1 MTPSPTPAVPP
12 HDERQ
17 LIHLG
22 IDLGGTSLRVGAFD
36 TDMQLL
42 ASRVMPTRVRSGPQA
57 VVADIADAIASL
69 LDETTAHA
77 EAIGLGSPGPLNLVD
92 GTLGQLPNFAGWDFF
107 PLRTSLEQLT
117 GLPVVLDGDANAA
130 ALAEWKLGAGR
141 NEGVDSMAMLTLGTG
156 VGSGIILSGR
166 IWHGIVGMGGE
177 VGHISVNYDGPACSC
192 GGRGCLEYY
201 ASATG
206 IERSARA
213 LASHSTGPLADL
225 FANNSTVTARQ
236 IADLALTGDREARAI
251 YTQVG
256 RYLGR
261 GLAGLV
267 NTLDLPL
274 YVIGGGVAAAWDLFA
289 PEMYLTLRKL
299 SYVYRL
305 QQPSQLSRREP
316 NRPFITPAILGA
328 DAGLLG
334 AAMLPTL
341 SQNTTPD
348 EPTTAHEPLSS
359 RACHRPPRW
368 LPASPFR
375 GRNATKHA
383 IVTNTNFSNP

>member
-1 MTPSPTPAVPP
+1 MTINLPNEVPP
-12 HDERQ
+12 HDERP

-36 TDMQLL
+36 AGMQLL

-57 VVADIADAIASL
+57 VITDMADAIASL
-69 LDETTAHA
+69 LDETCART
-77 EAIGLGSPGPLNLVD
+77 EAIGLGSPGPLNLAE
-92 GTLGQLPNFAGWDFF
+92 GTLGQLPNFPGWDFF
-107 PLRTSLEQLT
+107 PLRSALEDLT
-117 GLPVVLDGDANAA
+117 GLPVILDGDANAA

-156 VGSGIILSGR
+156 VGSGIILEGR

-213 LASHSTGPLADL
+213 LASRSHGQLADL
-225 FANNSTVTARQ
+225 FANNRTVTARM
-236 IADLALTGDREARAI
+236 IAELAQSGDREAREI
-251 YTQVG
+251 YAQVG
-256 RYLGR
+256 RYIGR

-289 PEMYLTLRKL
+289 PEMYLTLREF

-305 QQPSQLSRREP
+305 QQPSQLNHREP
-316 NRPFITPAILGA
+316 GRPFITPATLGA

-341 SQNTTPD
+341 LQTPTHH
-348 EPTTAHEPLSS
+348 EPTPSH
-359 RACHRPPRW
+359 
-368 LPASPFR
+368 
-375 GRNATKHA
+375 
-383 IVTNTNFSNP
+383 

>member
-1 MTPSPTPAVPP
+1 MTIGSPNEVPP
-12 HDERQ
+12 HDERP
-17 LIHLG
+17 LVHLG

-36 TDMQLL
+36 TGMQLL

-57 VVADIADAIASL
+57 VVADMADAISSL
-69 LDETTAHA
+69 LDETTGRAD
-77 EAIGLGSPGPLNLVD
+77 AIGLGSPGPLNLTN
-92 GTLGQLPNFAGWDFF
+92 GTLGQLPNFPGWDFF
-107 PLRTSLEQLT
+107 PLRSALEDLT
-117 GLPVVLDGDANAA
+117 GLPVTLDGDANAA

-156 VGSGIILSGR
+156 VGSGIILEGR

-177 VGHISVNYDGPACSC
+177 VGHVSVNYDGPACSC
-192 GGRGCLEYY
+192 GGHGCLEYY

-213 LASHSTGPLADL
+213 LASHSHGKLADL
-225 FANNSTVTARQ
+225 YASNRNVTARQ
-236 IADLALTGDREARAI
+236 LADLAHSGDREARAV

-256 RYLGR
+256 RYIGR
-261 GLAGLV
+261 GLAALV

-289 PEMYLTLRKL
+289 PEMYQTLREL

-305 QQPSQLSRREP
+305 QQPSQYSRHEP
-316 NRPFITPAILGA
+316 GRPFITPATLGP

-341 SQNTTPD
+341 SQTHHETS
-348 EPTTAHEPLSS
+348 PTH
-359 RACHRPPRW
+359 
-368 LPASPFR
+368 
-375 GRNATKHA
+375 
-383 IVTNTNFSNP
+383 

>member
-1 MTPSPTPAVPP
+1 LTISSPNVVPP
-12 HDERQ
+12 HDERPHVH
-17 LIHLG
+17 IG

-36 TDMQLL
+36 DAMQLL

-57 VVADIADAIASL
+57 VVADMADAIASL
-69 LDETTAHA
+69 LDETTART
-77 EAIGLGSPGPLNLVD
+77 EAIGLGSPGPLNLID
-92 GTLGQLPNFAGWDFF
+92 GTLGQLPNFPGWDFF
-107 PLRTSLEQLT
+107 PLRSALEEIT
-117 GLPVVLDGDANAA
+117 GCPVVLEGDANAA

-156 VGSGIILSGR
+156 VGSGIILEGR

-177 VGHISVNYDGPACSC
+177 VGHVSVNYDGPTCSC

-213 LASHSTGPLADL
+213 VASKSRGPLADL
-225 FANNSTVTARQ
+225 FAKNSSVTARM
-236 IADLALTGDREARAI
+236 IADLANSGDREAREI
-251 YTQVG
+251 YAQVG
-256 RYLGR
+256 RYIGR

-289 PEMYLTLRKL
+289 PEMYVTLREL

-305 QQPSQLSRREP
+305 QQPSQLARHEP
-316 NRPFITPAILGA
+316 GRPFITAATLGA

-334 AAMLPTL
+334 AAMLPSL
-341 SQNTTPD
+341 TPH
-348 EPTTAHEPLSS
+348 EPTPT
-359 RACHRPPRW
+359 R
-368 LPASPFR
+368 
-375 GRNATKHA
+375 
-383 IVTNTNFSNP
+383 

>member
-1 MTPSPTPAVPP
+1 VPLQPTATHQARATRRGTAGGSLTPSSTPAVPP
-12 HDERQ
+12 HDERP

-36 TDMQLL
+36 AGMQLL
-42 ASRVMPTRVRSGPQA
+42 ASRVMPTRVSSGPQA
-57 VVADIADAIASL
+57 VVTDMADAIASL
-69 LDETTAHA
+69 LDETTARA
-77 EAIGLGSPGPLNLVD
+77 EVIGLGSPGPLNLVD
-92 GTLGQLPNFAGWDFF
+92 GTLGQLPNFPGWDFF
-107 PLRTSLEQLT
+107 PLRSSLEDLT

-156 VGSGIILSGR
+156 VGSGIIISGR

-177 VGHISVNYDGPACSC
+177 VGHVSVNYDGPACSC

-206 IERSARA
+206 IERAARS
-213 LASHSTGPLADL
+213 LASHSHGPLADL
-225 FANNSTVTARQ
+225 FAKHTTVSAPGSVTARQ
-236 IADLALTGDREARAI
+236 IADLALAGDREARAI

-289 PEMYLTLRKL
+289 PEMYLTLREL

-305 QQPSQLSRREP
+305 QQPSQYSRREP
-316 NRPFITPAILGA
+316 GRPFITAATLGA

-341 SQNTTPD
+341 SETPTHH
-348 EPTTAHEPLSS
+348 EPTLT
-359 RACHRPPRW
+359 R
-368 LPASPFR
+368 
-375 GRNATKHA
+375 
-383 IVTNTNFSNP
+383 

>member
-1 MTPSPTPAVPP
+1 LCIAGGALTPSSPKEIPP
-12 HDERQ
+12 HDERP
-17 LIHLG
+17 LLRIG

-36 TDMQLL
+36 QSMQLL

-57 VVADIADAIASL
+57 VVTDMADAIASL
-69 LDETTAHA
+69 LDETTARA
-77 EAIGLGSPGPLNLVD
+77 EAIGLGSPGPLNLAD
-92 GTLGQLPNFAGWDFF
+92 GTLGQLPNFPGWDFF
-107 PLRTSLEQLT
+107 PLRSSLEELT

-156 VGSGIILSGR
+156 VGSGIILEGR

-177 VGHISVNYDGPACSC
+177 VGHVSVNYDGPACSC

-206 IERSARA
+206 IERSARS
-213 LASHSTGPLADL
+213 LASHSHGKLADL
-225 FANNSTVTARQ
+225 FANNRNVTARM
-236 IADLALTGDREARAI
+236 IAELAQSGDREARAI

-256 RYLGR
+256 RYIGR
-261 GLAGLV
+261 GLATLV

-289 PEMYLTLRKL
+289 PEMYVTLREL

-305 QQPSQLSRREP
+305 QQPSQLARHEP
-316 NRPFITPAILGA
+316 GKPFITAATLGA

-341 SQNTTPD
+341 SQP
-348 EPTTAHEPLSS
+348 PTHHET
-359 RACHRPPRW
+359 
-368 LPASPFR
+368 SP
-375 GRNATKHA
+375 TH
-383 IVTNTNFSNP
+383 

>member
-1 MTPSPTPAVPP
+1 MTPSSTPAIPQ
-12 HDERQ
+12 HEERP
-17 LIHLG
+17 LLRIG

-36 TDMQLL
+36 ANMQLL
-42 ASRVMPTRVRSGPQA
+42 ATRVMPTRVRSGPQA
-57 VVADIADAIASL
+57 VVADMADAISSL
-69 LDETTAHA
+69 LDETTGRA

-92 GTLGQLPNFAGWDFF
+92 GTLGQLPNFPGWDFF
-107 PLRTSLEQLT
+107 PLRSSLEELT

-141 NEGVDSMAMLTLGTG
+141 NERVDSMAMLTLGTG
-156 VGSGIILSGR
+156 VGSGIILDGQ

-177 VGHISVNYDGPACSC
+177 VGHVSVNYDGPACSC

-206 IERSARA
+206 IERTARTV
-213 LASHSTGPLADL
+213 ASHSHGKLADL
-225 FANNSTVTARQ
+225 YANNKSVTARM
-236 IADLALTGDREARAI
+236 IADLATSGDREAREI
-251 YTQVG
+251 YAQVG

-261 GLAGLV
+261 GLATLV

-274 YVIGGGVAAAWDLFA
+274 YVIGGGVAAAWSLFA
-289 PEMYLTLRKL
+289 PEMYLTLREL

-305 QQPSQLSRREP
+305 QQPSQLEHREP
-316 NRPFITPAILGA
+316 GRPFITAATLGA

-341 SQNTTPD
+341 SQTSTR
-348 EPTTAHEPLSS
+348 HETSS
-359 RACHRPPRW
+359 H
-368 LPASPFR
+368 
-375 GRNATKHA
+375 
-383 IVTNTNFSNP
+383 

>member
-1 MTPSPTPAVPP
+1 LLIPSPTPAVPP
-12 HDERQ
+12 HDERP
-17 LIHLG
+17 IVHLG

-36 TDMQLL
+36 DDMQLL

-57 VVADIADAIASL
+57 VVTDMADAIASL
-69 LDETTAHA
+69 LDETTARA
-77 EAIGLGSPGPLNLVD
+77 EAIGLGSPGPLNLAD
-92 GTLGQLPNFAGWDFF
+92 GTLGQLPNFPNWDFF
-107 PLRTSLEQLT
+107 PLRSALEDLT
-117 GLPVVLDGDANAA
+117 GLPVTLDGDANAA

-156 VGSGIILSGR
+156 VGSGIILDGR
-166 IWHGIVGMGGE
+166 LWHGIVGMGGE

-213 LASHSTGPLADL
+213 LASRSRGPLADL
-225 FANNSTVTARQ
+225 FANNRSVGDRGPVTARM
-236 IADLALTGDREARAI
+236 IADLAKSGDREARAI

-261 GLAGLV
+261 GLAGLI

-289 PEMYLTLRKL
+289 PEMYLTLREF

-305 QQPSQLSRREP
+305 QEPSQLNLREP
-316 NRPFITPAILGA
+316 GRPFITCATLGA

-334 AAMLPTL
+334 AAMLPKR
-341 SQNTTPD
+341 SQSPTPY
-348 EPTTAHEPLSS
+348 EPAPTD
-359 RACHRPPRW
+359 
-368 LPASPFR
+368 
-375 GRNATKHA
+375 
-383 IVTNTNFSNP
+383 

>member
-1 MTPSPTPAVPP
+1 MIPLSRRAADSLFCSRPPLIFSCVPLLPASPGGSLTPSFPSAVPP
-12 HDERQ
+12 HDERP
-17 LIHLG
+17 LVHLG
-22 IDLGGTSLRVGAFD
+22 IDLGGTSLRVGAFNES
-36 TDMQLL
+36 MQLL
-42 ASRVMPTRVRSGPQA
+42 ASRVMPTRVSSGPQA
-57 VVADIADAIASL
+57 VVTDMADAVASL
-69 LDETTAHA
+69 LDETCGRA

-92 GTLGQLPNFAGWDFF
+92 GTLGQLPNFPGWDFF
-107 PLRTSLEQLT
+107 PLRFSLEELT
-117 GLPVVLDGDANAA
+117 GLPVILDGDANAA

-156 VGSGIILSGR
+156 VGSGIIIDGR

-177 VGHISVNYDGPACSC
+177 VGHVSVNYDGPACSC

-213 LASHSTGPLADL
+213 LASHSRGPLADL
-225 FANNSTVTARQ
+225 FANDRAVTARM
-236 IADLALTGDREARAI
+236 IADLANSGDNEAREI
-251 YTQVG
+251 YAQVG
-256 RYLGR
+256 RYIGR
-261 GLAGLV
+261 GLATLV

-289 PEMYLTLRKL
+289 PEMYLTLREL

-305 QQPSQLSRREP
+305 QQPSQLAHHEP
-316 NRPFITPAILGA
+316 NKPFITAATLGA

-341 SQNTTPD
+341 SQTPTHH
-348 EPTTAHEPLSS
+348 EPTPTH
-359 RACHRPPRW
+359 
-368 LPASPFR
+368 
-375 GRNATKHA
+375 
-383 IVTNTNFSNP
+383 

>member
-1 MTPSPTPAVPP
+1 LTPSFPDAVPP
-12 HDERQ
+12 HGQR
-17 LIHLG
+17 LLVRLG

-36 TDMQLL
+36 ADMQLL

-57 VVADIADAIASL
+57 VVADMAAAIASL
-69 LDETTAHA
+69 LDETAGRT

-92 GTLGQLPNFAGWDFF
+92 GTLGQLPNFPGWDFF
-107 PLRTSLEQLT
+107 PLRSALEDLT
-117 GLPVVLDGDANAA
+117 GLPVTLDGDANAA

-156 VGSGIILSGR
+156 VGSGIIIDGR
-166 IWHGIVGMGGE
+166 IWQGIVGMGGE
-177 VGHISVNYDGPACSC
+177 VGHISVNYDGPTCSC

-213 LASHSTGPLADL
+213 LASRSRGPLSDL
-225 FANNSTVTARQ
+225 FAKHTTVTARM
-236 IADLALTGDREARAI
+236 IADLAQSGDREAREI

-289 PEMYLTLRKL
+289 PEMYLTLREF

-305 QQPSQLSRREP
+305 QEPSQLSRPEP
-316 NRPFITPAILGA
+316 GRPFITCATLGP

-334 AAMLPTL
+334 AAMLPDL
-341 SQNTTPD
+341 SQSPTHY
-348 EPTTAHEPLSS
+348 EPAPTD
-359 RACHRPPRW
+359 
-368 LPASPFR
+368 
-375 GRNATKHA
+375 
-383 IVTNTNFSNP
+383 

>member
-1 MTPSPTPAVPP
+1 LTPSSKIPQHEDRPLV
-12 HDERQ
+12 R
-17 LIHLG
+17 IG

-36 TDMQLL
+36 ASMQLL

-57 VVADIADAIASL
+57 VVSDMADAISSL
-69 LDETTAHA
+69 LDETTGRT
-77 EAIGLGSPGPLNLVD
+77 EAIGLGSPGPLNLTD
-92 GTLGQLPNFAGWDFF
+92 GTLGQLPNFPGWDFF
-107 PLRTSLEQLT
+107 PLRSSLEDLT
-117 GLPVVLDGDANAA
+117 GLPVILDGDANAA

-177 VGHISVNYDGPACSC
+177 VGHVSVNYDGPVDSC
-192 GGRGCLEYY
+192 GNRGCLEYY

-206 IERSARA
+206 IERSARI
-213 LASHSTGPLADL
+213 LASKSSGPLADL
-225 FANNSTVTARQ
+225 FAKSSSVTARQ
-236 IADLALTGDREARAI
+236 IADLATSGDREAREI
-251 YTQVG
+251 YAQVG
-256 RYLGR
+256 LYLGR

-289 PEMYLTLRKL
+289 PEMYLTLREL

-305 QQPSQLSRREP
+305 QQPSQLARREP
-316 NRPFITPAILGA
+316 GHPFITPATLGA

-334 AAMLPTL
+334 AAMLSTL
-341 SQNTTPD
+341 SQSPNN
-348 EPTTAHEPLSS
+348 HEP
-359 RACHRPPRW
+359 
-368 LPASPFR
+368 
-375 GRNATKHA
+375 ATSH
-383 IVTNTNFSNP
+383 

>member
-1 MTPSPTPAVPP
+1 MTPSFPNAVPP
-12 HDERQ
+12 HDERP
-17 LIHLG
+17 LVHLG

-36 TDMQLL
+36 ASMQLL

-57 VVADIADAIASL
+57 VVTDMADAIASL
-69 LDETTAHA
+69 LDETTARA

-92 GTLGQLPNFAGWDFF
+92 GTLGQLPNFPGWDFF
-107 PLRTSLEQLT
+107 PLRSALEDLT
-117 GLPVVLDGDANAA
+117 GLPVTLDGDANAA

-141 NEGVDSMAMLTLGTG
+141 NQGVDSMAMLTLGTG
-156 VGSGIILSGR
+156 VGSGIIISGQ

-177 VGHISVNYDGPACSC
+177 VGHVSVNYDGPACSC
-192 GGRGCLEYY
+192 GGHGCLEYY

-213 LASHSTGPLADL
+213 LASHSHGRLADL
-225 FANNSTVTARQ
+225 FAHNRTVTARM
-236 IADLALTGDREARAI
+236 IADLAQSGDREARAI
-251 YTQVG
+251 YAQVG
-256 RYLGR
+256 RYIGR
-261 GLAGLV
+261 GLATLV

-289 PEMYLTLRKL
+289 PEMFLTLRQL

-305 QQPSQLSRREP
+305 QQPSQLARHEP
-316 NRPFITPAILGA
+316 NKPFITAATLGA

-341 SQNTTPD
+341 AQTPTHH
-348 EPTTAHEPLSS
+348 ETTA
-359 RACHRPPRW
+359 
-368 LPASPFR
+368 
-375 GRNATKHA
+375 TQ
-383 IVTNTNFSNP
+383 

>member
-1 MTPSPTPAVPP
+1 MQLTLFGAADRHPSSSRVPRVAAIVGGSLTLDSPNTVSP
-12 HDERQ
+12 HDERS

-36 TDMQLL
+36 TGMQLL
-42 ASRVMPTRVRSGPQA
+42 ASRVMPTRVSSGPQA
-57 VVADIADAIASL
+57 VVADMAGAISSL
-69 LDETTAHA
+69 LDETRSCA
-77 EAIGLGSPGPLNLVD
+77 EAIGLGSPGPLNLID
-92 GTLGQLPNFAGWDFF
+92 GTLGQLPNFPGWDFY
-107 PLRTSLEQLT
+107 PLRTSLEALT

-156 VGSGIILSGR
+156 VGSGIILDGR

-177 VGHISVNYDGPACSC
+177 VGHVSVNYDGPACSC

-213 LASHSTGPLADL
+213 LASKSRGPLADL
-225 FANNSTVTARQ
+225 FAKNSSVTARQ
-236 IADLALTGDREARAI
+236 IADLAASGDREAREVYA
-251 YTQVG
+251 QVG

-261 GLAGLV
+261 GLATLV

-289 PEMYLTLRKL
+289 PEMYLTLREL

-305 QQPSQLSRREP
+305 QQPSQLAHREP
-316 NRPFITPAILGA
+316 GRPFITAATLGA

-341 SQNTTPD
+341 SQS
-348 EPTTAHEPLSS
+348 HS
-359 RACHRPPRW
+359 R
-368 LPASPFR
+368 
-375 GRNATKHA
+375 
-383 IVTNTNFSNP
+383 

>member
-1 MTPSPTPAVPP
+1 LTPSSPSAVPP
-12 HDERQ
+12 HEERP
-17 LIHLG
+17 LVHLG

-36 TDMQLL
+36 AEMQLL

-57 VVADIADAIASL
+57 VVTDMADAIASL
-69 LDETTAHA
+69 LDETTARA
-77 EAIGLGSPGPLNLVD
+77 EAIGLGSPGPLNLLD
-92 GTLGQLPNFAGWDFF
+92 GTLGQLPNFPGWDFY
-107 PLRTSLEQLT
+107 PLRSSLEEFT

-130 ALAEWKLGAGR
+130 ALAEWKLGGGR

-156 VGSGIILSGR
+156 VGSGIIISGH

-177 VGHISVNYDGPACSC
+177 VGHVSVNYDGPACSC

-206 IERSARA
+206 IERSARS
-213 LASHSTGPLADL
+213 LASHSHGRLADL
-225 FANNSTVTARQ
+225 FVNNRTVSARM

-261 GLAGLV
+261 GLATLV

-289 PEMYLTLRKL
+289 PEMYLTLREL

-305 QQPSQLSRREP
+305 QQPSQLSRHEP
-316 NRPFITPAILGA
+316 GRPFITAATLGA

-334 AAMLPTL
+334 AAMLPKL
-341 SQNTTPD
+341 SGTS
-348 EPTTAHEPLSS
+348 AHHEP
-359 RACHRPPRW
+359 PP
-368 LPASPFR
+368 
-375 GRNATKHA
+375 TH
-383 IVTNTNFSNP
+383 